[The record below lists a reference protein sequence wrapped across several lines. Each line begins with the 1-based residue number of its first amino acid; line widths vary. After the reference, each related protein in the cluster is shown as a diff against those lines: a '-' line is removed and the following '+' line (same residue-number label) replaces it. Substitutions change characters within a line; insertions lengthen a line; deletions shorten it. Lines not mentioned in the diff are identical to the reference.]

1 MKIYFPYLHKSY
13 ETDEQ
18 PTVAAVCAAVG
29 QPLNMPCGGKGTCG
43 KCLVT
48 VRQNGLLQ
56 EVLGCVYRASD
67 QMEILI
73 SAEDRALQIL
83 TTGNRSTTAVNPSIR
98 LHTLMSDTIDFAG
111 APFMLNQLSTLIK
124 EPILTAELSA
134 LQKLAAYS
142 AQKEKPRFLN
152 LILRRERLIDL
163 VPADEKIHITGLA
176 MDLGTTTLA
185 LWLYD
190 LTTGALLG
198 QASAPNPQGRHGADV
213 IARIE
218 YASGGAEQLQEM
230 ETLIQGAVASLTEE
244 LLTQADLPGDRIYQ
258 VVLSGNTTMTQLF
271 FGLDPVALGRSPF
284 VGVTNQSL
292 TARGEETALP
302 VNPAAEITAL
312 PALGGFVGGD
322 TTAVLTSIPND
333 GKLRLIID
341 LGTNGELAL
350 GDGESYLVAS
360 TACGPALEGGGI
372 AMGMRAEAGAIEKI
386 SLSNLRLKIQTI
398 GNVPPI
404 GLCGSGIVDAVSL
417 LLITEVIGPDGAF
430 IKDEGDHFFADRFG
444 VDEHG
449 VRTFTLVRAG
459 EEGAPRDIV
468 ITQKDVRAI
477 QMAVS
482 AIATGI
488 DLLLD
493 EKGIAGE
500 DLDEILVAGAF
511 GNYIDPVSATIIGLL
526 PDFPAV
532 PVYPIGN
539 AAGTGTQLYLLSQEK
554 AELAD
559 RLPSVTKHV
568 ELATN
573 PEFMVR
579 YMKNMS
585 FPEK

>member
-18 PTVAAVCAAVG
+18 PTVAAVCDSVG
-29 QPLNMPCGGKGTCG
+29 LPLNMPCGGKGTCG

-73 SAEDRALQIL
+73 SAEDRTLQIL

-98 LHTLMSDTIDFAG
+98 LHTLMSDTIEFG
-111 APFMLNQLSTLIK
+111 EAPFMLNQLSTLIK

-152 LILRRERLIDL
+152 LILRRECLIDL

-218 YASGGAEQLQEM
+218 YASGGTEQLQEM
-230 ETLIQGAVASLTEE
+230 KTLIQGAVASLTEE
-244 LLTQADLPGDRIYQ
+244 LLTQADLPRERIYE

-322 TTAVLTSIPND
+322 TTAVLTSVPDD

-350 GDGESYLVAS
+350 GNGESYLVAS

-372 AMGMRAEAGAIEKI
+372 AMGMRAEVGAIEKI

-417 LLITEVIGPDGAF
+417 LLITEVISPDGAF

-444 VDEHG
+444 VDESG
-449 VRTFTLVRAG
+449 IRTFTLVRAG

-468 ITQKDVRAI
+468 ITQKDIRVI